1 MNEEERELYNRLL
14 TLITLFKNRP
24 HHLVKYIIN
33 NSILS
38 ESFIDK
44 LLNSDRIKNLTQV
57 DIETT
62 NKFTNITQIED
73 FYTSLITDIESGD
86 KKEIENK
93 LNKKM
98 DNLIKE
104 ERFESAAKL
113 RDYMKRKGIKRIN
126 NY

>member
-14 TLITLFKNRP
+14 ILITLFKNRP

-44 LLNSDRIKNLTQV
+44 LLNSDKIKNLTQV